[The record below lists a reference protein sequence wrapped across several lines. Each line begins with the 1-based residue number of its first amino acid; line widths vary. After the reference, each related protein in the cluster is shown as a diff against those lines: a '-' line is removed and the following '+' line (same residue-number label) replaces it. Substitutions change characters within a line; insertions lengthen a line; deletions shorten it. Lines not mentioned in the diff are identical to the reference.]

1 MVDLTPPS
9 SSANTPKREM
19 DVDEHEEHDLERR
32 YSSGSDEGEPGA
44 SDTELDDTEP
54 IETGQATPP
63 LVEGEAGPSTATVS
77 EPAFASFNLVCPP
90 AGQEPGL
97 IKNGTRSCTCS

>member
-19 DVDEHEEHDLERR
+19 DIDERDEHERH

-44 SDTELDDTEP
+44 SDTELDEAEP

-63 LVEGEAGPSTATVS
+63 LVEGEAGPSTSTVS
-77 EPAFASFNLVCPP
+77 DCRLCTV
-90 AGQEPGL
+90 
-97 IKNGTRSCTCS
+97 IRSI

>member
-19 DVDEHEEHDLERR
+19 DIDEHDEHERP
-32 YSSGSDEGEPGA
+32 YSSGSDDGEPGA
-44 SDTELDDTEP
+44 SDTELDEAEH

-63 LVEGEAGPSTATVS
+63 LVEGEAGPSTSTVS
-77 EPAFASFNLVCPP
+77 DYPFYMASSPTGFSTLLFV
-90 AGQEPGL
+90 
-97 IKNGTRSCTCS
+97 RSQIRRR